1 MYMKTAQTEN
11 SDIFTEL
18 NSCGIIIHVLR
29 DTMISGSALC
39 IKAHFHSH

>member
-1 MYMKTAQTEN
+1 MYMKTTQTEN